1 VKLTTKGRYAVTAM
15 LDLALHYGD
24 GPITLADIAQRQGI
38 SLSYLEQLFS
48 RLRKRSLVSSVRGPG
63 GGYSLGKSAGEIF
76 IGEVISAVDENMD
89 TTRCHG
95 AHNCQNNERCL
106 THDLWSDLS
115 DQIYNY
121 LNNISLQDLMD
132 RKAVREVADRQ
143 EHGDLDAGLLGQPAS
158 RLSV

>member
-1 VKLTTKGRYAVTAM
+1 M
-15 LDLALHYGD
+15 LDLAIHYGE

-63 GGYSLGKSAGEIF
+63 GGYSLGKEASVIYV
-76 IGEVISAVDENMD
+76 GEVISAVDENMD

-115 DQIYNY
+115 NQIYNY

-132 RKAVREVADRQ
+132 RQAVREVADRQ
-143 EHGDLDAGLLGQPAS
+143 ENGNMESGIVGQS
-158 RLSV
+158 DTRLSV

>member
-1 VKLTTKGRYAVTAM
+1 M
-15 LDLALHYGD
+15 LDLALHFGE

-63 GGYSLGKSAGEIF
+63 GGYSLGRDAADIYV
-76 IGEVISAVDENMD
+76 GEVITAVDENMD

-95 AHNCQNNERCL
+95 AHNCQNNGRCL

-115 DQIYNY
+115 NQIYTY
-121 LNNISLQDLMD
+121 LNKISLQDLMD
-132 RKAVREVADRQ
+132 RKAVKEVADRQ
-143 EHGDLDAGLLGQPAS
+143 ENPDADDIELAEMNQVTTRVSA
-158 RLSV
+158 

>member
-1 VKLTTKGRYAVTAM
+1 M
-15 LDLALHYGD
+15 LDLAIHYGD

-63 GGYSLGKSAGEIF
+63 GGYSLGKEAREIY
-76 IGEVISAVDENMD
+76 IGEVISAVDENVD
-89 TTRCHG
+89 TTKCHG

-115 DQIYNY
+115 DQIYAY

-143 EHGDLDAGLLGQPAS
+143 ENGDVEASLLEQVTTTPAG
-158 RLSV
+158 V

>member
-1 VKLTTKGRYAVTAM
+1 M
-15 LDLALHYGD
+15 LDLALHYGE

-63 GGYSLGKSAGEIF
+63 GGYSLGKEAREIF
-76 IGEVISAVDENMD
+76 VGEVISAVDENMD

-115 DQIYNY
+115 NQIYNY

-143 EHGDLDAGLLGQPAS
+143 DHGDVDSSLLGQAGT